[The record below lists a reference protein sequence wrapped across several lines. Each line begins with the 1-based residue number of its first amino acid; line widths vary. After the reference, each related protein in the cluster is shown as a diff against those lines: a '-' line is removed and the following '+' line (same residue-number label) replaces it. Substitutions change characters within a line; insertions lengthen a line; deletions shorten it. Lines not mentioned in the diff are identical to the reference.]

1 MEKIKGFYTNE
12 AEEASTELDD
22 VVEQMIITMKLK
34 GQEQLYAFDVTKDI
48 YLRNLIL
55 STMGE
60 EYDEKVQE
68 EN

>member
-1 MEKIKGFYTNE
+1 
-12 AEEASTELDD
+12 
-22 VVEQMIITMKLK
+22 MIITMKLK